1 MCVYIVSDNFYCLL
15 VEMFLF
21 GSPHRPPPPPPP
33 GGQQKGKKKKFKPII
48 ELKSIKGVLYYK
60 LGNLIVKNFHI
71 HLPSA
76 NYILRK
82 IYRFQLT
89 QLIKFI
95 IAK

>member
-1 MCVYIVSDNFYCLL
+1 
-15 VEMFLF
+15 MFLF
-21 GSPHRPPPPPPP
+21 GSPHNPPPPSPATER
-33 GGQQKGKKKKFKPII
+33 KKKFKPII

-95 IAK
+95 IVK

>member
-1 MCVYIVSDNFYCLL
+1 
-15 VEMFLF
+15 MFLF
-21 GSPHRPPPPPPP
+21 GSPHTPPPPPSPATER
-33 GGQQKGKKKKFKPII
+33 KKKFKPII

-82 IYRFQLT
+82 IHRFQLT

-95 IAK
+95 IVK